1 MRQGK
6 LNFVNLNLKKI
17 IFFIFVF
24 ILPLITIN
32 MEQRHDQSEWFNQ
45 PFTWLA
51 GGMQNLFF
59 DYSKGIKDSTS
70 RYVNL
75 INIKK
80 DNESLQGQNKELQT
94 RLLKLDEILA
104 ENNRLKSILDFKQ
117 NSKMDLVSA
126 QVIARDL
133 IPDHSTITINK
144 GTDHGVKS
152 GQAVMTLEGALGYIY
167 KPSKKTAHV
176 LLMTDRYAVI
186 DGIIQRSRAQGI
198 VEGKGNAGAVLK
210 YVERTEDVKP
220 GDLVVTGGLDNI
232 FPKGFPIAIVEATEK
247 KHISVSLKVDLK
259 PLVDPDKVEEVFVV
273 LSAANQDLTELL
285 ATETK
290 N

>member
-1 MRQGK
+1 
-6 LNFVNLNLKKI
+6 
-17 IFFIFVF
+17 
-24 ILPLITIN
+24 
-32 MEQRHDQSEWFNQ
+32 MEQKQEQSKWFNQ

-51 GGMQNLFF
+51 GSFQDVFF
-59 DYSKGIKDSTS
+59 DYSKGIKDSTA

-80 DNESLQGQNKELQT
+80 DNEQLKNQNRELQT
-94 RLLKLDEILA
+94 QLLKLEEIA
-104 ENNRLKSILDFKQ
+104 SENNRLKALLDFKQ
-117 NSKMDLVSA
+117 NSKMELVAA

-152 GQAVMTLEGALGYIY
+152 GQAVMTLQGALGYIY

-198 VEGKGNAGAVLK
+198 VEGKGTSGAVLK

-273 LSAANQDLTELL
+273 TNAANQDLSELL

>member
-1 MRQGK
+1 
-6 LNFVNLNLKKI
+6 
-17 IFFIFVF
+17 
-24 ILPLITIN
+24 

-59 DYSKGIKDSTS
+59 DYSKGIKDSTA

-75 INIKK
+75 VNIKK
-80 DNESLQGQNKELQT
+80 DNDSLQGQNKELQT

-152 GQAVMTLEGALGYIY
+152 GQAVMTLDGALGYIY

-198 VEGKGNAGAVLK
+198 VEGKGNSGAVLK

>member
-1 MRQGK
+1 

-59 DYSKGIKDSTS
+59 DYSKGIKDSTA

-198 VEGKGNAGAVLK
+198 VEGKGNSGAVLK

>member
-1 MRQGK
+1 M
-6 LNFVNLNLKKI
+6 NFVNLNFKKI
-17 IFFIFVF
+17 IFFVFVF
-24 ILPLITIN
+24 ALPLLTIN
-32 MEQRHDQSEWFNQ
+32 MEQKQNQTKWFNQ

-51 GGMQNLFF
+51 GSFEDIFF
-59 DYSKGIKDSTS
+59 DYSKGIKDSTA

-80 DNESLQGQNKELQT
+80 DNEQLKNQNRELQT
-94 RLLKLDEILA
+94 QLLKFDEVAA
-104 ENNRLKSILDFKQ
+104 ENNRLKALLDFKQ
-117 NSKMDLVSA
+117 NSKMNLVSA

-152 GQAVMTLEGALGYIY
+152 GQAVMTLQGALGYIY
-167 KPSKKTAHV
+167 KPSKKTAHI

-186 DGIIQRSRAQGI
+186 DGVIQRSRAQGI
-198 VEGKGNAGAVLK
+198 VEGKGTNGAVLK

-247 KHISVSLKVDLK
+247 KLISVSLKVDLK

-273 LSAANQDLTELL
+273 TNAANQDLSELL
-285 ATETK
+285 AAETK

>member
-1 MRQGK
+1 
-6 LNFVNLNLKKI
+6 LNFVNLNFKKI
-17 IFFIFVF
+17 IFFVFVF
-24 ILPLITIN
+24 ALPLLTIN
-32 MEQRHDQSEWFNQ
+32 MEQKQNQSKWFNQ

-51 GGMQNLFF
+51 GSFEDTFF
-59 DYSKGIKDSTS
+59 DYSKGIKDSTA

-80 DNESLQGQNKELQT
+80 DNEQLKNQNRELQT
-94 RLLKLDEILA
+94 QLLKLDEVTA
-104 ENNRLKSILDFKQ
+104 ENNRLKALLDFKQ
-117 NSKMDLVSA
+117 NSKMALVSA

-144 GTDHGVKS
+144 GTEHGVKS
-152 GQAVMTLEGALGYIY
+152 GQAVMTLQGALGYIY

-186 DGIIQRSRAQGI
+186 DGVIQRSRAQGI
-198 VEGKGNAGAVLK
+198 VEGKGTNGAVLK

-273 LSAANQDLTELL
+273 TNAANQDLSELL
-285 ATETK
+285 AAETK